1 LPASPADNEAMV
13 FEKDEAEGE
22 EEEDTTILN
31 MSLIRNLLGASTS
44 NIIEDANKMEGVPAL
59 RSSMVKNVSFSGVES
74 VGSAKEDEDKSHDEL
89 VHKIGKVQAKLT
101 QLEID
106 KSAERA
112 MRKKKDK
119 SLVKLAKELN
129 KRAADQQK
137 KDKAIIAVS
146 TASELL
152 KSSYIY

>member
-1 LPASPADNEAMV
+1 MV
-13 FEKDEAEGE
+13 FENEEGE

-31 MSLIRNLLGASTS
+31 MSLIRNLLGPSTS
-44 NIIEDANKMEGVPAL
+44 NIIEDANKMEGAPSAL
-59 RSSMVKNVSFSGVES
+59 RSAMVKNVSFSGVES

-89 VHKIGKVQAKLT
+89 VQKIGKVQAKLT
-101 QLEID
+101 QLEIE

-137 KDKAIIAVS
+137 NEKSIIAVR
-146 TASELL
+146 T
-152 KSSYIY
+152 YIWDQSLRNCFHIH